1 MCFWSIWVHSIWICS
16 RVVIERQHDSL
27 TLRPSGWVL
36 ITEHRSK
43 LFHLHHHSRQW
54 VTSAI
59 KYLPIFFSPF
69 FLLTIRIISVSYSIC
84 REIVVCSCF
93 SLLSLI
99 IQRSHRQFICIF
111 CISFEC
117 SKVLRMEIIAFHTIE
132 LICIIRLLLEHTNF
146 WLSFAVTRCPLH
158 VTYTST
164 LYKLPSSSS
173 PNSPCEEVS
182 LASGNTHT
190 HTHNAKRVWKVTQ
203 LPSHAKKNNCIITG
217 WRFRSDSI
225 HQFTRS
231 MFFFF
236 SSLLGIIYM
245 LLIELKQ
252 CNKGML
258 YVHELAISNWRFPRR
273 PDRRAMTLF
282 SLFRVIEN
290 ILIPFIAKLNNL
302 IALIWLWAT
311 RSSIW
316 WLSLSITSN
325 FLSVTLNYRSANRI
339 CMHTLCENRRG
350 RVFIGHQIAH
360 WRP

>member
-1 MCFWSIWVHSIWICS
+1 M
-16 RVVIERQHDSL
+16 Q
-27 TLRPSGWVL
+27 
-36 ITEHRSK
+36 K
-43 LFHLHHHSRQW
+43 
-54 VTSAI
+54 
-59 KYLPIFFSPF
+59 
-69 FLLTIRIISVSYSIC
+69 
-84 REIVVCSCF
+84 
-93 SLLSLI
+93 
-99 IQRSHRQFICIF
+99 
-111 CISFEC
+111 
-117 SKVLRMEIIAFHTIE
+117 
-132 LICIIRLLLEHTNF
+132 
-146 WLSFAVTRCPLH
+146 
-158 VTYTST
+158 
-164 LYKLPSSSS
+164 
-173 PNSPCEEVS
+173 
-182 LASGNTHT
+182 NT
-190 HTHNAKRVWKVTQ
+190 
-203 LPSHAKKNNCIITG
+203 CIITG

-350 RVFIGHQIAH
+350 RVFIGQQIAH